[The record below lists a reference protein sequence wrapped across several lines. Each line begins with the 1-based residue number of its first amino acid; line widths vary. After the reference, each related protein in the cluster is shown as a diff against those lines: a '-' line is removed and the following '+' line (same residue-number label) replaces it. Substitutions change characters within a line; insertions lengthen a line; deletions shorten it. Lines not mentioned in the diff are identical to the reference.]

1 MASFCER
8 LKRHSEHDSD
18 EGAAFK
24 QRKAVEMDGGLD
36 ALDQNSY
43 QHGFGLASSS
53 SATSGAAADA
63 VAAGSPAPA
72 FASVGNVLHSEASDV
87 PVLTSVKTE
96 VEEATVEKNKWTADD
111 ENEKRASGEEI
122 DIREMSTASKRLSGL
137 VVERVYSPLD
147 GEVEDKLKVM
157 KEVKESVMRHKESLA
172 RREE

>member
-1 MASFCER
+1 M
-8 LKRHSEHDSD
+8 
-18 EGAAFK
+18 
-24 QRKAVEMDGGLD
+24 
-36 ALDQNSY
+36 
-43 QHGFGLASSS
+43 
-53 SATSGAAADA
+53 
-63 VAAGSPAPA
+63 
-72 FASVGNVLHSEASDV
+72 LHSEASDV